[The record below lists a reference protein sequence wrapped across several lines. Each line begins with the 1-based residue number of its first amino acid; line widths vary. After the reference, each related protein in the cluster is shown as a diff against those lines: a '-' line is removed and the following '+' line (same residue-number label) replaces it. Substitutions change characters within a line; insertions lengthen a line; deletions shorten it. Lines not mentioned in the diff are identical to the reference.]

1 MPTESPAYLQQ
12 VRDQELARMFSI
24 NKSLHAQLTTLL
36 VTLERRVGPGDIC
49 LTPGYD
55 FPDLFST
62 LRDLFPDLE
71 NAYAVLDE
79 KLPRPEG
86 LAIIEEPKA

>member
-12 VRDQELARMFSI
+12 VRDQELARMYSI
-24 NKSLHAQLTTLL
+24 NRSIVNQLSTILL
-36 VTLERRVGPGDIC
+36 TITPRVEPGDIC

-62 LRDLFPDLE
+62 LRELFPDLE

-86 LAIIEEPKA
+86 LAITGDEL